1 MAANVSPQSLAVG
14 EQNPNSNEVT
24 PNINNFVTY
33 AASLNQK
40 QSATSLTKTSLK
52 PFEIVHGVPTIQ
64 FSMDE
69 REEFAK
75 EEGLHQAV
83 MIKLSSD
90 APNLQILRSI
100 LPKIFGIKGNCLF
113 GSLAPQKIL
122 IRCDQHEDY
131 VACLARAVNYFQ
143 HNGREHQYRV
153 FPWSVGYNPNQET
166 SKVAIWISLPNLS
179 PELFARKPLLSIAA
193 AIGKPIAIYKATQVR
208 SRPITARVKVIIDLL
223 DKLPEK
229 IRLQYF
235 DVKTGK
241 IVEDYQEIIY
251 DNLPSYCGHCKH
263 QGHEENQCRRL
274 KGKAVQV
281 ARVCDENEHQIVEK
295 LQGDARDFLNAK
307 RVGQQL
313 IEGSENDKNARQ
325 QVCDDLSKRAD
336 ATGVRGAVQVKKT
349 DVNIPDG
356 AQILSNSGI
365 SKSVAI
371 VPVDRALARNRGNGS
386 SIGTVAGG
394 DRPINGIGEQ
404 IDNAAGY
411 KAIIVNE
418 EGQEHVS
425 TEALECADATVCKA
439 VNMENSAAG
448 VAGAGHSGLR
458 NQQQQVQLL

>member
-1 MAANVSPQSLAVG
+1 MASNVSPQPLAMG
-14 EQNPNSNEVT
+14 EQNPNSNKVT

-100 LPKIFGIKGNCLF
+100 LPKIFGIKAFIVHCGCYWKTN
-113 GSLAPQKIL
+113 
-122 IRCDQHEDY
+122 
-131 VACLARAVNYFQ
+131 
-143 HNGREHQYRV
+143 HN
-153 FPWSVGYNPNQET
+153 N
-166 SKVAIWISLPNLS
+166 
-179 PELFARKPLLSIAA
+179 
-193 AIGKPIAIYKATQVR
+193 KATQVR
-208 SRPITARVKVIIDLL
+208 SRPSTARVKVIIDLL

-229 IRLQYF
+229 IRLQYL

-274 KGKAVQV
+274 KGKAVQA

-295 LQGDARDFLNAK
+295 LHGDARDFLNAK
-307 RVGQQL
+307 RAGQQL

-336 ATGVRGAVQVKKT
+336 ATGVRGDVQVEKT

-371 VPVDRALARNRGNGS
+371 VPVDRALARMSQAMFVEAGNKVFKDRGNDS
-386 SIGTVAGG
+386 SIRTVAGG
-394 DRPINGIGEQ
+394 DRPINGTGEQ
-404 IDNAAGY
+404 ADNAAGY

-418 EGQEHVS
+418 KGQEHVS
-425 TEALECADATVCKA
+425 TEALECADATAYKA

-448 VAGAGHSGLR
+448 VQANTGALKPTTPLKHTAGTLENSNDRAVTSKKKLVWKLLLR
-458 NQQQQVQLL
+458 